1 MGTYKI
7 IMDLMMKSLRDAHN
21 KACKLEEAIRNE
33 RVVLIEEFKNR
44 ESSDSNW
51 YISKVHF
58 DGLSAEL
65 CKECENFN
73 KFLADLEETE
83 KHKSENNSE
92 SAAEIIENVNESP
105 STCSEEME
113 VNSLYNESVPI
124 SEAQITHKTESE
136 PQMSQTST
144 FVKMSE
150 AQIVSVSVPAISEAK
165 VEEKIAEP
173 IEKRKRSQMPI
184 KRGVASIKVLN
195 NSAYKYGG
203 KGFEVFTGRKNRCRA
218 IYGATKLFCKET
230 KRQNVKALKA
240 YLVENGKFNAA
251 SIERIEFKQP
261 YYSAP
266 YAIVCVRAP
275 LKIIR
280 HKMKQLNKASGCQTI
295 KVYEP
300 RNYAQNNK
308 ANEVLFVRNFDIVD
322 ARMHRRFTNLFLR
335 NGELAKDIKMGMD
348 RNGDPFA
355 IVEFLS
361 IADAE
366 NCFDSDLR
374 FGGKKLS
381 IRYSTK
387 M

>member
-1 MGTYKI
+1 
-7 IMDLMMKSLRDAHN
+7 MDLMKSLQDAHN
-21 KACKLEEAIRNE
+21 KACKLEEAIRSE
-33 RVVLIEEFKNR
+33 RIVLIEEFKNR

-51 YISKVHF
+51 YISKIRF

-65 CKECENFN
+65 SKECENFN
-73 KFLADLEETE
+73 KFLADLEQIEVS
-83 KHKSENNSE
+83 KSENNSE
-92 SAAEIIENVNESP
+92 SAAEIIENVNESS

-124 SEAQITHKTESE
+124 SEAQITHKTE
-136 PQMSQTST
+136 PQMSQTSS

-150 AQIVSVSVPAISEAK
+150 AQIHSVSVPVISEPK
-165 VEEKIAEP
+165 VEEKSAEP

-240 YLVENGKFNAA
+240 YLVANGKFNAA

-280 HKMKQLNKASGCQTI
+280 HKMKQLNKACGAQTI

-308 ANEVLFVRNFDIVD
+308 ANEVLFVSNFDIVD

-335 NGELAKDIKMGMD
+335 NGELAKDIKMGVD

-355 IVEFLS
+355 IVQFLR
-361 IADAE
+361 IEDAA
-366 NCFDSDLR
+366 NCFDDDLR

>member
-33 RVVLIEEFKNR
+33 RVELIEEFKNR

-65 CKECENFN
+65 SKECENFN
-73 KFLADLEETE
+73 KFLADLEQTE
-83 KHKSENNSE
+83 VSKSENNSE

-105 STCSEEME
+105 STCSEEIE

-124 SEAQITHKTESE
+124 CEAQIIHKTE
-136 PQMSQTST
+136 PQMSQTSS

-150 AQIVSVSVPAISEAK
+150 AQIHSVSVPAISEPK
-165 VEEKIAEP
+165 VEEKSAEP
-173 IEKRKRSQMPI
+173 IEKTKRSQMPI

-240 YLVENGKFNAA
+240 YLVANGKFNAA

-280 HKMKQLNKASGCQTI
+280 HKMKQLNKACGAQTI

-308 ANEVLFVRNFDIVD
+308 ANEVLFVSNFDIVD

-335 NGELAKDIKMGMD
+335 NGELAKDIKMGVD

-355 IVEFLS
+355 IVQFLR
-361 IADAE
+361 IEDAA
-366 NCFDSDLR
+366 NCFDDDLR